1 MLEKKKIIL
10 NLVKE
15 HNTLTKP
22 QISEMMSVS
31 LTTINKYVNE
41 LVEKNFLMEEVS
53 DRKKTEGKPPSFYKI
68 NSSYRKLMAVYLEK
82 DRLEISVTDN
92 LGNIQET
99 RVFDIENR
107 NSFTEKIL
115 CSEILQVIKELDLKD
130 CISVISIGIPG
141 ILGEDNKITEI
152 PSFPK
157 LEGKNIIAALN
168 KKLQIPVIVENDINL
183 TIKALHNRN
192 QYKKYKNL
200 VYFFIRNNIG
210 GGIISDGTLYKGYS
224 NLSGEFTYLGVDKE
238 YLSRYDVMSS
248 ENAEKYFVEKMKSEE
263 KIEFLLFVF
272 LRIIVT
278 LNPEILFIETNY
290 IQKNEIKILNE
301 RLETFFKK
309 TYLPKIILIEN
320 DGLGEEGTITN
331 ALEIFYSKD

>member
-1 MLEKKKIIL
+1 MLEKKKIII
-10 NLVKE
+10 NLIKE
-15 HNTLTKP
+15 HDSLTKP

-31 LTTINKYVNE
+31 LTTINKYVND
-41 LVEKNFLMEEVS
+41 LVAKNFLTEEILE
-53 DRKKTEGKPPSFYKI
+53 RKKTEGKPPSFYKI
-68 NSSYRKLMAVYLEK
+68 NTNYRKLMAVYLEK
-82 DRLEISVTDN
+82 DQLEILITDN

-99 RVFDIENR
+99 RTFDIKNK
-107 NSFTEKIL
+107 NNFTEKIL
-115 CSEILQVIKELDLKD
+115 CTEILKVIKELDLKD
-130 CISVISIGIPG
+130 CINVLSIGIPG
-141 ILGEDNKITEI
+141 ISREDNKITEI

-157 LEGKNIIAALN
+157 LEGKDIIASLN
-168 KKLQIPVIVENDINL
+168 KKLKIPVIVENDINL
-183 TIKALHNRN
+183 TIKALHNKS

-210 GGIISDGTLYKGYS
+210 GGIISNGALYKGYS

-238 YLSRYDVMSS
+238 YLAKYDVMNS

-263 KIEFLLFVF
+263 KIEFLSFVL
-272 LRIIVT
+272 LRIVVT

-301 RLETFFKK
+301 KLETFFNK
-309 TYLPKIILIEN
+309 TYLPEIILVEN

>member
-1 MLEKKKIIL
+1 MLEKKKIII
-10 NLVKE
+10 NLIKE
-15 HNTLTKP
+15 HNSLTKP

-41 LVEKNFLMEEVS
+41 LVEKNFIVEEVL

-68 NSSYRKLMAVYLEK
+68 NTEYKKLMAVYLEK
-82 DRLEISVTDN
+82 DRLEILITDN

-99 RVFDIENR
+99 KVFDIENK
-107 NSFTEKIL
+107 NKFTEKIL
-115 CSEILQVIKELDLKD
+115 CGEILKVIKELGLKD
-130 CISVISIGIPG
+130 CITVLSIGIPG

-157 LEGKNIIAALN
+157 LEGKNIIDILN
-168 KKLQIPVIVENDINL
+168 KKLGIPVIVENDINL
-183 TIKALHNRN
+183 AVKALHNKK

-200 VYFFIRNNIG
+200 VYFFIKNNIG
-210 GGIISDGTLYKGYS
+210 GGVISNGDLYKGNS
-224 NLSGEFTYLGVDKE
+224 NLSGEFTYLGVDRE
-238 YLSRYDVMSS
+238 YLEKYNIMNS
-248 ENAEKYFVEKMKSEE
+248 ENAERYFVEKMESEE

-278 LNPEILFIETNY
+278 LNPEILFLETDY
-290 IQKNEIKILNE
+290 IQKNDIKILNE
-301 RLETFFKK
+301 RLETFFNKMH
-309 TYLPKIILIEN
+309 LPKIILVKN

>member
-1 MLEKKKIIL
+1 MLEKKKIII

-41 LVEKNFLMEEVS
+41 LVEKKFLMEEVL

-68 NSSYRKLMAVYLEK
+68 NTSYGKLMAVYLEK
-82 DRLEISVTDN
+82 DKLEILVTDN
-92 LGNIQET
+92 LGNIQES
-99 RVFDIENR
+99 RIFNIENR
-107 NSFTEKIL
+107 NSFTERIL
-115 CSEILQVIKELDLKD
+115 CAEILKAIKELGLKD
-130 CISVISIGIPG
+130 CVKVISIGIPG

-168 KKLQIPVIVENDINL
+168 KKLKVPVIIENDINL
-183 TIKALHNRN
+183 TIKALHSKN
-192 QYKKYKNL
+192 QYKNYKNL
-200 VYFFIRNNIG
+200 VYFFIKNNIG
-210 GGIISDGTLYKGYS
+210 GGVISDGTLYKGYS
-224 NLSGEFTYLGVDKE
+224 NLSGEFAYLGVDKE
-238 YLSRYDVMSS
+238 YLSEYKVMNS

-278 LNPEILFIETNY
+278 LNPEILFIETSY

-301 RLETFFKK
+301 KLETFFNK
-309 TYLPKIILIEN
+309 TYLPKIILVEN
-320 DGLGEEGTITN
+320 NGLGEEGTITN

>member
-152 PSFPK
+152 
-157 LEGKNIIAALN
+157 
-168 KKLQIPVIVENDINL
+168 
-183 TIKALHNRN
+183 
-192 QYKKYKNL
+192 
-200 VYFFIRNNIG
+200 
-210 GGIISDGTLYKGYS
+210 
-224 NLSGEFTYLGVDKE
+224 DKE
-238 YLSRYDVMSS
+238 
-248 ENAEKYFVEKMKSEE
+248 N
-263 KIEFLLFVF
+263 
-272 LRIIVT
+272 
-278 LNPEILFIETNY
+278 N
-290 IQKNEIKILNE
+290 
-301 RLETFFKK
+301 
-309 TYLPKIILIEN
+309 
-320 DGLGEEGTITN
+320 
-331 ALEIFYSKD
+331 